1 MSGAP
6 PREGERTAPAERDT
20 AAERTRIREAID
32 RLRAEILD
40 RLPVGSA
47 AAGARAVV
55 ERAVADADTDWMAAF
70 DRARQAV
77 QRLGMGERTGEVD
90 PLGFEPDAL
99 ARAAPLLDFLH
110 DRWWRVSTSG
120 LQHLPE
126 QGPFLLVGNHSG
138 LLPWDGLMIAHAV
151 ARARPRAER
160 PRFLVADWLAT
171 LPFAQPWLARLGGV
185 RACRENA
192 EWLLAHGRPVI
203 AFPEGVKGAAKVY
216 RERYRLQ
223 RFGRG
228 GAVRVALEAGVP
240 LVPVAVVGAEET
252 HPVLFKL
259 HTLARWIG
267 ASFIPVTPTF
277 PWLGPVGMVPLPS
290 KWSIRFGEPAPL
302 EELGA
307 IAATDDLL
315 VSRLTEDLRQRIQA
329 MLDDLLSTRD
339 EPAR

>member
-6 PREGERTAPAERDT
+6 PREGEPVRL
-20 AAERTRIREAID
+20 REAID
-32 RLRAEILD
+32 RLRVEILQ
-40 RLPVGSA
+40 RLPAEVSSD
-47 AAGARAVV
+47 GARALAR
-55 ERAVADADTDWMAAF
+55 RAVASADADFMGAF
-70 DRARQAV
+70 DRARRTL
-77 QRLGMGERTGEVD
+77 QRFGMVERSGEVD

-99 ARAAPLLDFLH
+99 TRVAPLLDFLH
-110 DRWWRVSTSG
+110 ERWWRVDVSG
-120 LQHLPE
+120 LEQLPE
-126 QGPFLLVGNHSG
+126 HGPFLLVGNHSG

-151 ARARPRAER
+151 ARARPNAER

-203 AFPEGVKGAAKVY
+203 AFPEGAKGAAKVY

-240 LVPVAVVGAEET
+240 LIPVAVVGAEET

-259 HTLARWIG
+259 HTLARFIG
-267 ASFIPVTPTF
+267 AAFVPVTPTF
-277 PWLGPVGMVPLPS
+277 PWLGPLGLVPLPS

-302 EELGA
+302 EELGT
-307 IAATDDLL
+307 AAASDDLL
-315 VSRLTEDLRQRIQA
+315 VSRLTEDLRRRIQT
-329 MLDDLLSTRD
+329 MLDELLRSRD
-339 EPAR
+339 DKPDRVA